1 MHQGGRVSTKV
12 PTAIAKKCFTSQKL
26 RCTSYSIPLRS
37 ASGSEQDAIEV
48 IEYSSDED
56 CEVEGAEVAA
66 DGAFEDQGED

>member
-1 MHQGGRVSTKV
+1 M
-12 PTAIAKKCFTSQKL
+12 PTAIEKKYFTSQKL
-26 RCTSYSIPLRS
+26 RCHCWFYL

-66 DGAFEDQGED
+66 DEAFEDQGED